1 MPDWNQLAQRLLAL
15 GKKAVKT
22 SADMLQTACTVTG
35 DAVAKNLSLV
45 SDFVY
50 REAAACRNGI
60 RRRWQRLDMTAFLQK
75 RWALF
80 SDPFIKMAKAPK
92 LIAASVKETGWTGGV
107 KTFGKGLK
115 NNFSFFR
122 TIFNYAVPVIGIVV
136 LVNVVTTGLDIHY
149 VLAVEGADGVVA
161 YVENEGVLASAKS
174 DLHSRMISTE
184 EENETLSIQTSY
196 KVVPLS
202 GETVASAAKVT
213 DSLIT
218 MYNSEVV
225 EAQGVY
231 IDGEFYGAVD
241 DITAVPKLLES
252 ILDRYRSGSEGESVD
267 FVQNIEL
274 RQGLY
279 PTASV
284 IEENEMVA
292 LLTSTLAEQR
302 IYTIEK
308 GDSPIVIA
316 NKNGLSYAEF
326 KKMNPT
332 IEEECFIG
340 QEAIIANEQ
349 PFLSV
354 RTVKTEV
361 YNENIAYDTEYT
373 YDDTKYNT
381 YSTTVQQGQEGV
393 MEVTAEV
400 VYLNGIEESRDVLQS
415 EIITEP
421 VTAKVIKGT
430 KVDTT
435 PYASYVPS
443 STGSGTVS
451 GGFVWPVA
459 SGYIS
464 CYYGSG
470 GHGGIDVATSYGT
483 DIYAAASGTVVISG
497 WYYSYG
503 KCIVIDHGNG
513 VRTLYGHCSSLYV
526 SVGSTVSQGQVIAAV
541 GSTGYSTGNHLHFEV
556 QVNGSRRNPLNYV
569 SR

>member
-1 MPDWNQLAQRLLAL
+1 MPDLNELARRFAAFAKKTAEAVAKVCAL
-15 GKKAVKT
+15 
-22 SADMLQTACTVTG
+22 TG
-35 DAVAKNLSLV
+35 DAVAENLSLV
-45 SDFVY
+45 SDFVHKEGAVY
-50 REAAACRNGI
+50 QKALKQ
-60 RRRWQRLDMTAFLQK
+60 RWQRLNVAAFLKK

-92 LIAASVKETGWTGGV
+92 LIAASVKETGWIGGV

-122 TIFNYAVPVIGIVV
+122 TVFNYAVPVLGVV
-136 LVNVVTTGLDIHY
+136 LLVNVVTAGLDVRY
-149 VLAVEGADGVVA
+149 VLAVESDGGVVA

-196 KVVPLS
+196 QVVPLS
-202 GETVASAAKVT
+202 GETVSSAAKVT

-231 IDGEFYGAVD
+231 IDGEFYGAVN

-252 ILDRYRSGSEGESVD
+252 ILDQYRSADGEETVD
-267 FVQNIEL
+267 FVQDIEL

-284 IEENEMVA
+284 VEENEMIS
-292 LLTSTLAEQR
+292 LLTSTVAEQR

-381 YSTTVQQGQEGV
+381 YSTTIQQGQEGV
-393 MEVTAEV
+393 MEVTAQV

-415 EIITEP
+415 EVITEP
-421 VTAKVIKGT
+421 VTAKIVKGT
-430 KVDTT
+430 KVDST